1 MPTQLEYNLA
11 KQKVRIIYYKIVL
24 LNYQF
29 QNVGEVSGDT
39 IETPSFTID
48 ANSDIRRTCS
58 VIFTPRDSSF
68 DIKQGNKI
76 WLDKYVQIFV
86 GQKDIRTKNIEY
98 TKDGTKF
105 DVFVTMTFLKSKFK
119 LYVKPLYEPVYNSIL
134 GLVAVVLDPLA
145 CVEFS

>member
-86 GQKDIRTKNIEY
+86 GQKDIRILNIQ
-98 TKDGTKF
+98 TWGF
-105 DVFVTMTFLKSKFK
+105 
-119 LYVKPLYEPVYNSIL
+119 I
-134 GLVAVVLDPLA
+134 
-145 CVEFS
+145 